1 MRGGIPDE
9 DGFAHP
15 CGLHRQSCGVR
26 GAGGRVLRFRPGRTA
41 LWASHQNPPETSEVL
56 RFAPRQKRREESDP
70 IDQAGHALVALLQ
83 EAATISK
90 ENVDRAMT
98 LAHKLSIQLRAAED
112 RIKELEGEVERL
124 ESRAARAEGW
134 LQIIK
139 TEIEDNLI
147 ASIGANR
154 PELPMLH

>member
-1 MRGGIPDE
+1 MD
-9 DGFAHP
+9 
-15 CGLHRQSCGVR
+15 
-26 GAGGRVLRFRPGRTA
+26 
-41 LWASHQNPPETSEVL
+41 QNPPETSEVL
-56 RFAPRQKRREESDP
+56 RFAPRQKRHEESDP
-70 IDQAGHALVALLQ
+70 IDQTGHALVALLQ

-112 RIKELEGEVERL
+112 RIKELEGEVEHL
-124 ESRAARAEGW
+124 ESRATRAEGW